1 MKISNIPVIYAVVPL
16 RERPD
21 RIAKALNLVNLGYR
35 IRYPANH
42 LSGGERQKVAARC
55 TRICLLENGVLYGEG
70 G

>member
-1 MKISNIPVIYAVVPL
+1 MKTLLVLFSFHHNNT
-16 RERPD
+16 EK
-21 RIAKALNLVNLGYR
+21 IAKALNLVNLGYR